1 MAEVAVS
8 QELFAAI
15 LGKIRRLR
23 LLVEASG

>member
-15 LGKIRRLR
+15 LRRIGKLR